1 MPRPD
6 DEASGLGTTRLD
18 EPTLSG
24 EPKKEFDVFLG
35 VLGMCSA
42 SVDDDVV
49 DDDDDD
55 DDDEYHYCFFSKW
68 MENWWITTRPACFLD
83 HLRFQKSHLT

>member
-55 DDDEYHYCFFSKW
+55 DDDDEYHYCFLASEWKIDELQLGLHVFWTTWDSK
-68 MENWWITTRPACFLD
+68 NPI
-83 HLRFQKSHLT
+83 

>member
-24 EPKKEFDVFLG
+24 EPKKEFDVFG
-35 VLGMCSA
+35 CFGDVVSII
-42 SVDDDVV
+42 VDDVV

-55 DDDEYHYCFFSKW
+55 DDDEYHYFFLASEW
-68 MENWWITTRPACFLD
+68 RIDELQLGLHVFWTT
-83 HLRFQKSHLT
+83 